1 VRVAVLVPDL
11 LFGSKVA
18 GMLEAAGH
26 EVLPAG
32 DPAAA
37 DAVVADVMEVDPAT
51 VPRGGVRV
59 GIFNHTHPEARDR
72 ALAAGFDVV
81 VPRSRWM
88 RDGVALVERRS
99 AG

>member
-1 VRVAVLVPDL
+1 MRVAVLVPDL

-26 EVLPAG
+26 EVLLG
-32 DPAAA
+32 DASAP
-37 DAVVADVMEVDPAT
+37 DVVVADVMAVDPGT
-51 VPRGGVRV
+51 VPAARRRV
-59 GIFNHTHPEARDR
+59 GIFNHTHPEARER

-88 RDGVALVERRS
+88 REGVALVEAGS

>member
-1 VRVAVLVPDL
+1 MRIAVLVPDL

-26 EVLPAG
+26 DVRLGG
-32 DPAAA
+32 DASGT
-37 DAVVADVMEVDPAT
+37 DVVVADVMAVDPGT
-51 VPRGGVRV
+51 VPAAARRV
-59 GIFNHTHPEARDR
+59 GIFNHTHPEARER

-88 RDGVALVERRS
+88 REGVALVEAR
-99 AG
+99 